1 MDSGAGAKPEKS
13 MSAKSISVGMSG
25 VIIGSF
31 ISGATVAVLVLRSM
45 QGDVE
50 TISTAAL
57 LGLLFVTGLAVAA
70 IILAIV
76 AISFSRTAERTI
88 TEKSE
93 EINAVQAEMI
103 ARTLAVIERMESSAL
118 RFGDEIAGTIYD
130 NFEMLAEEIH
140 GTPLSRDVSGVEK
153 ESLADET
160 GAIEQQ
166 ADSVLEETAPV
177 PVVEIIPEETPVKA
191 DEPPAAVPE
200 PVMAK
205 EEKPVTVEEQPVTV
219 EEKPEVVATR
229 EKPVVVDPVADELR
243 DTADRKYGE
252 FKDIVLLG
260 ISNYPGVIARKIGE
274 GQYRTH
280 GDELADGVFVIQND
294 RVAVCTFCTNEII
307 TERFM
312 GESGDSF
319 NVFLRSL
326 VNELKS
332 GHFTR
337 VFLVFDGKL
346 TNAGLYANALN
357 GLSSK
362 IDSETFACF
371 ELFEGSPDIV
381 IPELT
386 ERVSQLMDAVCESP
400 VEEDEVQALSFRRQI
415 GA

>member
-1 MDSGAGAKPEKS
+1 MDTGAGAKPQKN

-31 ISGATVAVLVLRSM
+31 ISGATVAVLVLRAM

-57 LGLLFVTGLAVAA
+57 LGFLFVTGLAVAA
-70 IILAIV
+70 IVLAIV
-76 AISFSRTAERTI
+76 AISFSRTAERAI
-88 TEKSE
+88 AEKSD

-103 ARTLAVIERMESSAL
+103 ARTLAVIERMESSVL

-140 GTPLSRDVSGVEK
+140 GDRASCDVVPAATEG
-153 ESLADET
+153 SLADEP
-160 GAIEQQ
+160 GEVEQQ
-166 ADSVLEETAPV
+166 EEPVLEETPISA
-177 PVVEIIPEETPVKA
+177 VEIIPEETLVKI
-191 DEPPAAVPE
+191 DEPPAAVLE
-200 PVMAK
+200 PVVIEA
-205 EEKPVTVEEQPVTV
+205 ESVAV
-219 EEKPEVVATR
+219 EEKPEVAAVC
-229 EKPVVVDPVADELR
+229 EKPVVFDPVADELR
-243 DTADRKYGE
+243 DKADRKYGE

-260 ISNYPGVIARKIGE
+260 ISNYPGVIVRKIGE

-294 RVAVCTFCTNEII
+294 RVAVCTFCTNKII

-312 GESGDSF
+312 GETGDSF

-326 VNELKS
+326 VNELKC

-346 TNAGLYANALN
+346 TNDSLYANALN
-357 GLSSK
+357 GLSAK
-362 IDSETFACF
+362 IDSETFSWF

-386 ERVSQLMDAVCESP
+386 ERVSQLMDTVCAFP
-400 VEEDEVQALSFRRQI
+400 VEEADVQTLSFRQQI

>member
-1 MDSGAGAKPEKS
+1 MDSGAGAKPEKN

-205 EEKPVTVEEQPVTV
+205 EEKPVTVEE
-219 EEKPEVVATR
+219 KPEVVAVC
-229 EKPVVVDPVADELR
+229 EKPVVFDPVVDDLR
-243 DTADRKYGE
+243 DQADRKYGE

-280 GDELADGVFVIQND
+280 GDELADGVFIIQND

>member
-1 MDSGAGAKPEKS
+1 MDSGAGAKPEKN

-70 IILAIV
+70 IVLAIV

-140 GTPLSRDVSGVEK
+140 GTPLSRDVSDVEK

-177 PVVEIIPEETPVKA
+177 PVVEIIPEETPVKD
-191 DEPPAAVPE
+191 DEPPAPVPE
-200 PVMAK
+200 PVMVN
-205 EEKPVTVEEQPVTV
+205 EEEPVTV
-219 EEKPEVVATR
+219 EEKPEVVAVC

-243 DTADRKYGE
+243 DMADRKYGE